1 MTYKHL
7 IIKYISFKARCNK
20 FLHLLSIALYLF
32 LTHPCPNPKKD
43 PTENSCY
50 SLSCPYESFQTLKAL
65 SNISASKDWSKI
77 KVYSDL
83 CVQTARKAMA
93 HLVHTFKTELK
104 TLTKAGK
111 YLQRLFY
118 VCRFL

>member
-7 IIKYISFKARCNK
+7 IIKYMYNIS
-20 FLHLLSIALYLF
+20 LLKPGATNFSIFYPSLCIF
-32 LTHPCPNPKKD
+32 SSLTPAPNPKKG

-83 CVQTARKAMA
+83 CVQTARRAMA

-111 YLQRLFY
+111 YLQRFY
-118 VCRFL
+118 V